1 MNWLL
6 VAIVMGTPIRTD
18 LIFPSLSKCL
28 TAEEEMREQWATR
41 FNAALASK
49 ASKESIDFVK
59 GQMTYGTCIP
69 AK

>member
-1 MNWLL
+1 
-6 VAIVMGTPIRTD
+6 
-18 LIFPSLSKCL
+18 
-28 TAEEEMREQWATR
+28 MREQWATR